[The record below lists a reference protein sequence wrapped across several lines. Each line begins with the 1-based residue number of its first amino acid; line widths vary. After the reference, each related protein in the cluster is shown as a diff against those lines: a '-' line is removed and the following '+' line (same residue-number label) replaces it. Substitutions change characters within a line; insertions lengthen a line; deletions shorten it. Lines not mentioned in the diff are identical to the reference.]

1 MRLKRG
7 TASKQW
13 LGFLKSAL
21 MVIFLAGC
29 ETVPP
34 SDPWAKGVADGNIIG
49 ASHQAA
55 EALFSQASQGLD
67 RNKPLIAASFVNID
81 DLEETSSFGRIVSQ
95 QFSTKFTQLG
105 FNVVEML
112 VRRNIYIEQKGGEFL
127 LSREVQVLGEVHDAQ
142 AVIVGTYAA
151 GKNSVFVTAKLIAA
165 KGNTVMA
172 SFDYQLPVG
181 SNTRDLLQA
190 D

>member
-1 MRLKRG
+1 
-7 TASKQW
+7 
-13 LGFLKSAL
+13 
-21 MVIFLAGC
+21 
-29 ETVPP
+29 
-34 SDPWAKGVADGNIIG
+34 
-49 ASHQAA
+49 
-55 EALFSQASQGLD
+55 
-67 RNKPLIAASFVNID
+67 
-81 DLEETSSFGRIVSQ
+81 
-95 QFSTKFTQLG
+95 
-105 FNVVEML
+105 
-112 VRRNIYIEQKGGEFL
+112 
-127 LSREVQVLGEVHDAQ
+127 VQVLGEVHDAQ